1 MSFNIKEKFKNISK
15 GYIISMGILFLFV
28 GMAISSYTKN
38 KVENE
43 TIKKL
48 PSRQLE
54 ELVALLK
61 ESETKKTELE
71 KQLTEYRKEINNI
84 QKHSKSS
91 LSKLQLDKIYKLAGL
106 TEVKSKGIIIKIDD
120 TKSSK
125 LATAG
130 NDGLIHSDD
139 LLKLVNELKSAGA
152 TAISINN
159 QRLVTTSE
167 VVESGG
173 SVMINQTR
181 LSAPYIIKAVGD
193 PEVLKTSLEF
203 RGSIV
208 EYLRF
213 YGIDIKIDET
223 PKIVTVSAYTGKIY

>member
-1 MSFNIKEKFKNISK
+1 MSFNVKEKFKNITI
-15 GYIISMGILFLFV
+15 GYVISMGILFLFI
-28 GMAISSYTKN
+28 GIAISSYTKN

-43 TIKKL
+43 TITKL

-61 ESETKKTELE
+61 ESETKKIELE
-71 KQLTEYRKEINNI
+71 KQLAEFRKEINNI
-84 QKHSKSS
+84 QKNPKSS
-91 LSKLQLDKIYKLAGL
+91 LPKTQLNKIYKLAGL
-106 TEVKSKGIIIKIDD
+106 TEIKAKGIIIKIDD
-120 TKSSK
+120 IKSSK

-139 LLKLVNELKSAGA
+139 LLKLVNELKSSGA

-167 VVESGG
+167 IVESGG

-181 LSAPYIIKAVGD
+181 LSAPYVIKAIGD
-193 PEVLKTSLEF
+193 SEVLKTSLEF

-213 YGIDIKIDET
+213 YGIDIKIDAT